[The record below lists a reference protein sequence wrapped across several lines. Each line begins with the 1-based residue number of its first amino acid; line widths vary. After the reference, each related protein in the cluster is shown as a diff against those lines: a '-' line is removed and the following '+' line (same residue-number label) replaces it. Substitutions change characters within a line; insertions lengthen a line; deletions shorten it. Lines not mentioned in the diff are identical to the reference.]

1 MCSLFTSEHDFA
13 HRSDFFYPPTTFT
26 FTFFLYIQTLS
37 ITIVTK
43 SPGGKK
49 YICNIMLSPI
59 LGFFSPAPTPPAVEL
74 YGVFTVERETY
85 RYLRGKN

>member
-1 MCSLFTSEHDFA
+1 MILHTVAIFFTPRQPLLLH
-13 HRSDFFYPPTTFT
+13 
-26 FTFFLYIQTLS
+26 FFLYIQTLS

-74 YGVFTVERETY
+74 YGVFTVEGDVSISERKK
-85 RYLRGKN
+85 LGKPAGIKS